1 MAFGVW
7 ASIAATLV
15 KIGEVATDSQS
26 GGVWKV
32 AKTSTETIVKDSV
45 EYAKVVCEELLNGQK
60 KSYSG
65 YAKTS
70 ELNELDFDE
79 ESIPENFAG
88 LEAQMI
94 PTRLKDQLFRI
105 TEVTE
110 DEDYVTITA
119 RHVWYDNLENYTLW
133 KPDEATQ
140 YTAAAAAR
148 NILSNAI
155 STPNMRIAS
164 DCKDKKVGKDLD
176 FERKNLVEAFL
187 DPEKGLCAKYGLSLI
202 RDNWDCYVLKNVGYD
217 RGLVIQNGKNLL
229 GVERNESIE
238 NLANR
243 VIPYG
248 KDDKGNIVWL
258 NNDGNKWVDSPSHFS
273 DYVNYPKAEMFDT
286 GLQIGKDGVTAEN
299 INEKLLAAGQKRFS
313 DDLVDLPEVEMTIEF
328 VSLGDTEEYAQY
340 RGLDKVY
347 LYDILSIKDTIRGYQ
362 YTAQVVAVEHD
373 ILTGMLNSVTI
384 GKLDNWDGTR
394 KIATWQVPE
403 VSGENIRLKSIM
415 AGTFAPGAISGD
427 DIANGGVR
435 WVHLDAASIDD
446 LTVQQLQALTA
457 NIHTLI
463 AGSITASDIVAGS
476 ITAALIEAGAITTD
490 KLAAN
495 AITTEKL
502 AASAITAEKIAAGT
516 ITANKLDTESLAA
529 AFADVNVLNS
539 AIATIANAEISTA
552 NITTAH
558 IVDLSAENFIAKDA
572 VTDRYFIHKLAV
584 ENAQIVLATVGNLI
598 VKASNGNYYKIDIN
612 AQGGITTTDVTST
625 LTNGEKVSG
634 VTLDGKGTI
643 IETDL
648 TVADLAATNMK
659 GINALIDKITASR
672 IDVDELFARTAT
684 INQLNAVDIRGNTY
698 LQMMVA
704 GYGTTYTQA
713 TDPASVTGNTVKN
726 GDVWFKGAPKTY
738 SQMASFTYS
747 QLASYTH
754 KALEGFVQYI
764 RENGAW
770 RLVDDPTEIRHQIAM
785 IGIDIDQVGIRVEDS
800 WTAIATLIVRADQ
813 IVQRVQTD
821 EDNFASLSVS
831 VTSIAGRVQ
840 SVEDGK
846 ISKTNTLQTATDIVF
861 EAVSQAATAAGNS
874 YIAKTTSLQTADSIV
889 SEAKKQSAANI
900 APAFSTTTNYAV
912 GARVSY
918 NGNIYK
924 FTTAHSAGAWNS
936 SHVTQVTAEG
946 SYLAKT
952 TSYQTAESIV
962 NEAVSQAASAASGTY
977 IAKTTNLQTADAI
990 QLAAEKTAAVNIVP
1004 AFSTSTA
1011 YAVGDFV
1018 SYNGK
1023 VYKFTSAHSAGT
1035 WNSGHVTTSNVKEY
1049 VSAKSYAIKSGI
1061 SILAEGVAVSGNKY
1075 IKLDVS
1081 ASNYVHIDQNGID
1094 VKGNRVKVNGKE
1106 VFARDDIIIL
1116 TASQSESS
1124 VISSMSGKHD
1134 WVLIKPYYNAEI
1146 DFEYG
1151 QDYASTSAGYNNNIV
1166 RMAKESGGQA
1176 AFGSGAG
1183 WYQYELEGDIIIGS
1197 GETHSSG
1204 VAFALTLSNSQSLTS
1219 PVTATATI
1227 RTDTGQTAHISMST
1241 GHVAT
1246 NLCGE
1251 GQSIWFRLDSAYAY
1265 AHIRN
1270 LRLICTCDATTSKV
1284 PCTVYYFP

>member
-7 ASIAATLV
+7 ASIAASLV
-15 KIGEVATDSQS
+15 KIGDVATNSQS
-26 GGVWKV
+26 GVWKV

-45 EYAKVVCEELLNGQK
+45 EYAKIVCEELLNGQK

-70 ELNELDFDE
+70 ELNELDFEE

-133 KPDEATQ
+133 KPDEETQ

-148 NILSNAI
+148 SILSNAV

-187 DPEKGLCAKYGLSLI
+187 DPENGLCAKFGLSLI

-258 NNDGNKWVDSPSHFS
+258 NNNGNKWVDSPSHFY

-299 INEKLLAAGQKRFS
+299 IQEKLLAAGQKRFS

-328 VSLGDTEEYAQY
+328 VSLGDTEEYIQY

-347 LYDILSIKDTIRGYQ
+347 LYDILSIKDTVRGYQ

-384 GKLDNWDGTR
+384 GKLNNWDGTR

-427 DIANGGVR
+427 DIATGGVR
-435 WVHLDAASIDD
+435 WVHLDAASIDQ
-446 LTVQQLQALTA
+446 LTTEQLTALTA

-516 ITANKLDTESLAA
+516 ITANKLDTQSLAA

-539 AIATIANAEISTA
+539 AIASIANAEISTA

-698 LQMMVA
+698 LQLMVA

-754 KALEGFVQYI
+754 KTLEGFVQYV

-785 IGIDIDQVGIRVEDS
+785 IGIDINQVGIRVEDS

-813 IVQRVQTD
+813 IAQRVQAD
-821 EDNFASLSVS
+821 ENNFATLTVS
-831 VTSIAGRVQ
+831 VMSIESRVQ
-840 SVEDGK
+840 GVEDGK
-846 ISKTNTLQTATDIVF
+846 ISKTTTLQTATDIVS

-889 SEAKKQSAANI
+889 TEAKKQSATNV
-900 APAFSTTTNYAV
+900 APAFSTSTAYAV

-918 NGNIYK
+918 NGDIYK
-924 FTTAHSAGAWNS
+924 FTTAHAAGAWNS
-936 SHVTQVTAEG
+936 NHVTKVTAEG

-952 TSYQTAESIV
+952 TNLQTADSIV
-962 NEAVSQAASAASGTY
+962 SEAVSQAASAASGAY

-1023 VYKFTSAHSAGT
+1023 VYKFTSAHSAGA
-1035 WNSGHVTTSNVKEY
+1035 WNSSHVTTSNVKEY
-1049 VSAKSYAIKSGI
+1049 VSAKSYAIKSGVE
-1061 SILAEGVAVSGNKY
+1061 ILAEGVAVSGNKY

-1116 TASQSESS
+1116 TASQNESS
-1124 VISSMSGKHD
+1124 VISSMNGKHD

-1151 QDYASTSAGYNNNIV
+1151 QDYSSTSAGYNNNIC
-1166 RMAKESGGQA
+1166 RMARESGGQA
-1176 AFGSGAG
+1176 AFGSGAS
-1183 WYQYELEGDIIIGS
+1183 WYQYQLEGDIIIGS

-1227 RTDTGQTAHISMST
+1227 PTDTGQTAHISMST
-1241 GHVAT
+1241 GHVST